1 MVCKKKLE
9 DIFGIIYIIDITKFV
24 KIYYYNK
31 VDFLI
36 KVLIKFYKVEI
47 DWERIIVLFFVV
59 FDNICVCFD
68 YG

>member
-1 MVCKKKLE
+1 MLIYLLIKVFFILRIKQIIVKKKKLE

-47 DWERIIVLFFVV
+47 D
-59 FDNICVCFD
+59 
-68 YG
+68 